1 MDTGLGF
8 MTPISEQV
16 ANRIRTSFDYT
27 KKVMGNKIKG
37 NGVFEIGEIVALVGK
52 ESLFKITNITRH
64 KLTLTILPQSEKEK
78 LLSKTKKLDSM
89 DVSELLGNKK

>member
-1 MDTGLGF
+1 MNTELGF

-37 NGVFEIGEIVALVGK
+37 VGIFEIGEIVALVGK

-64 KLTLTILPQSEKEK
+64 KLTLTLVSPSEKEN
-78 LLSKTKKLDSM
+78 LLAKTKKLDSM
-89 DVSELLGNKK
+89 DVSQLLGTKQ